1 MNGMVRG
8 IARAPL
14 TLAVALTL
22 LLAAC
27 GGDDGDTA
35 GQGGGQ
41 AGGAGSGPEVKELTV
56 GVLPVIDVAP
66 LYVADKAG
74 YFQAEGLTVKFQQ
87 MQGGA
92 AIIPAMVAG
101 EVQVAFSNYVS
112 LYLAKSNNI
121 DLKIIGEGV
130 RAKPGFS
137 AIMVMP
143 DSPIKGAADLAGK
156 KVAVN
161 TLNNIGE
168 IVVRSTVEAAGA
180 DHNAVQFVELPLP
193 EHGAALERGDIDAAW
208 TVAPWPTNLEATLK
222 AVSVADPYAGP
233 TDKLPVAGY
242 AVTSEFAQENP
253 NTVAAFL
260 RALAKGAADS
270 NQMAK
275 LQEVV
280 PTFTQLSPEV
290 VGQTTPPEFREPK
303 VDSNE
308 LQRVAQLME
317 TYGKLKAPLDVASM
331 VNAGS

>member
-1 MNGMVRG
+1 MSGMVQRMV
-8 IARAPL
+8 RTPL
-14 TLAVALTL
+14 TLAVALGL

-27 GGDDGDTA
+27 GGD
-35 GQGGGQ
+35 GGGQ
-41 AGGAGSGPEVKELTV
+41 GSTGGTAAGGGPEVKELTV

-66 LYVADKAG
+66 LYVAQAAG

-92 AIIPAMVAG
+92 AIIPAMVSG

-121 DLKIIGEGV
+121 DLKLIGEGV

-137 AIMVMP
+137 GIMVLP
-143 DSPIKGAADLAGK
+143 DSPIKDAAGLAGK

-168 IVVRSTVEAAGA
+168 IVVRSTVEAVGA

-193 EHGAALERGDIDAAW
+193 EHGAALQRGDIDAAW
-208 TVAPWPTNLEATLK
+208 TVEPWPTNLKSTLK
-222 AVSVADPYAGP
+222 AVSVADPYSGP

-242 AVTSEFAQENP
+242 AVTSEFASKNP

-270 NQMAK
+270 AQMAK
-275 LQEVV
+275 LQQAV
-280 PTFTQLSPEV
+280 PTFTQLSAEI
-290 VGQTTPPEFREPK
+290 VGLTTPPEYRDPK
-303 VDSNE
+303 VDAKE
-308 LQRVAQLME
+308 LQRVADLMVK
-317 TYGKLKAPLDVASM
+317 YGKLKAPLDVASI
-331 VNAGS
+331 VNSGS